1 MNNSSP
7 IRCDIFCRVVDN
19 YGDAGVCWRLACQL
33 AREHGWRVRLWID
46 DPAPLDS
53 LAPDCAA
60 RPVEVAPW
68 QAAGATFGDVPATA
82 ALAAAIPDIVIE
94 AFACEPPE
102 NYIAAM
108 ARRTPPPVWLNLEYL
123 TAERWIGEL
132 HGLPSPHPRLPLVKH
147 FFFPGF
153 DERSGGLL
161 READY
166 AARQQAFDATA
177 FRAEFGLPT
186 PTAET
191 LTISLFSYPHAPLA
205 ALRATLARGERPIQ
219 LLLPGSEAPPFTDGT
234 LRVLP
239 LPFLP
244 QPRYDE
250 LLWLSDLNFVRGED
264 SFVRAQLT
272 GKPFVWQIYP
282 QADKAHR
289 AKLGA
294 FLVRYAKVGD
304 GETAAEI
311 PIEPFADATTDSA
324 MTAALAAMTDFWRAW
339 NNLDGSA
346 ALDWP
351 RFAAALPTLAIA
363 AQRWATLLAQQPDL
377 AANLVRFCCD
387 RLK

>member
-1 MNNSSP
+1 MNNSP
-7 IRCDIFCRVVDN
+7 ALRCDIFCRVVDN

-53 LAPDCAA
+53 LAPDRAA

-68 QAAGATFGDVPATA
+68 PAAGATPLMAFGDM
-82 ALAAAIPDIVIE
+82 PDVVIE

-102 NYIAAM
+102 SYIAAM

-166 AARQQAFDATA
+166 ATRQQAFNATA

-186 PTAET
+186 PMPET

-205 ALRATLARGERPIQ
+205 ALRAALARSERPIH
-219 LLLPGSEAPPFTDGT
+219 LLLPGSEVPPLNAGA

-264 SFVRAQLT
+264 SFVRAQLA

-282 QADKAHR
+282 QADEAHH
-289 AKLGA
+289 AKLDA
-294 FLVRYAKVGD
+294 FLTRYAKVGD
-304 GETAAEI
+304 GETAADAEDTPTKSI
-311 PIEPFADATTDSA
+311 ADASLPHI
-324 MTAALAAMTDFWRAW
+324 TAALAAMADFWRAW

-346 ALDWP
+346 ALGWP

-363 AQRWATLLAQQPDL
+363 AQRWATLLARQPDL
-377 AANLVRFCCD
+377 AANLVRFCRD